1 MSNDSSVIPTEF
13 WRGSYCFRVDNSAQ
27 TYGRETRRVY
37 RLVGI
42 PGYSFS
48 YDPDRVGGSPDH
60 PWSSVRG
67 STQTGERCVEVTIK
81 QLEHDVKRARELL
94 TAYDE
99 HHS

>member
-1 MSNDSSVIPTEF
+1 MSSDSSVMATEF
-13 WRGSYCFRVDNSAQ
+13 WSGSYCFRVDHSAQ

-48 YDPDRVGGSPDH
+48 YDPDAPGRSH
-60 PWSSVRG
+60 SWSSVRG
-67 STQTGERCVEVTIK
+67 STQTAERCVEVTLK

-94 TAYDE
+94 AAYDA
-99 HHS
+99 HRS